1 MIWER
6 VFTKSLHINLLKYIM
21 GVANKK
27 IHQGLY
33 RVTRVSASKLTWT
46 IVVGLTQARLTKVCY
61 LLDC

>member
-33 RVTRVSASKLTWT
+33 RVTRISASKLTSTWT
-46 IVVGLTQARLTKVCY
+46 AKAENDGVVYIT
-61 LLDC
+61 